1 MCLRLLQHQSKSSQT
16 GGPRAAGIFCPTAG
30 RPGAQAQS
38 CSGHFLLVV
47 PTRVRPG
54 LTLLSAPDVQT
65 HHPAS
70 ASVFT
75 VRSALSRVSKSSS
88 CYEDT
93 KTSCSPV
100 STKVLFP
107 NRAAL

>member
-1 MCLRLLQHQSKSSQT
+1 MSPTPIAPEQILTDWGAASSRNFLPHGWEAGSPSSELQ
-16 GGPRAAGIFCPTAG
+16 R
-30 RPGAQAQS
+30 
-38 CSGHFLLVV
+38 HFLLVV

-75 VRSALSRVSKSSS
+75 VGSALSRVSKSSS